1 MTNHVNAI
9 SVANIQPYLV
19 DIASDFGRAVQLING
34 AIDPVDIDAIEQAS
48 QIFTVVVTKVAA
60 VRAALPAS

>member
-1 MTNHVNAI
+1 MSNHVNAI
-9 SVANIQPYLV
+9 GVADIQRHLV

-60 VRAALPAS
+60 LRAALPAN